1 MYVLN
6 TYYLPDTVL
15 GSEDKLVNKT
25 NRKQIEKATVF
36 LLCVSGGD
44 GGGRGEVRGMSRAG
58 IKPSK
63 QRQNFVIEHKMQRGH
78 R

>member
-36 LLCVSGGD
+36 LLCVW
-44 GGGRGEVRGMSRAG
+44 GGGGWREEVRGMSRAG